1 MCWDWT
7 HAEHVPCMSPRH
19 NGFDPNQKR
28 DIAGQWEQQLGTR
41 PAGGL
46 QRPPRNEP
54 APPTL
59 ADLDPEVYA
68 RAHTYFAQVARGRL
82 APFGNTAGADDAV
95 QDAFESILTR
105 AASQGQDLNDLFGS
119 DEHRGLRARV
129 ISTTAGWQHPDVQNK
144 ERHEYIKAR
153 KELASAETKHHAEH
167 GRGFTGEERQA
178 AAEQIRMQWPA
189 KSRPRADFYV
199 KDTFVSFD
207 TPTGDDATAATIGD
221 LTEAP
226 AYLQQH
232 EEDTSD
238 ENAGFAL
245 GELRMAEEADLR
257 AKEKGEVRSSNAAE
271 MRAAVRSSVWN
282 DVIVTGSNDLPVP
295 PVREQHI
302 PKEEASRARRIVKE
316 AGGPGAL
323 VARWLDKDPSV
334 TPEQE
339 HALFAPF
346 SPETLPPSRL
356 EAAALAFD
364 DRPQFADRLWG
375 DALAAATRS

>member
-1 MCWDWT
+1 
-7 HAEHVPCMSPRH
+7 MSPRH

-28 DIAGQWEQQLGTR
+28 DTAGKWEQQLGTR

-46 QRPPRNEP
+46 QRAPSTDPEPP
-54 APPTL
+54 ALT
-59 ADLDPEVYA
+59 DLDPEVYA
-68 RAHTYFAQVARGRL
+68 RAHDYFTQVARGRL
-82 APFGNTAGADDAV
+82 APFGNTTGADDAV

-105 AASQGQDLNDLFGS
+105 AASEGRDLNELFGS

-129 ISTTAGWQHPDVQNK
+129 ISTTSGWQHPDVQNK

-153 KELASAETKHHAEH
+153 KELAAAELNHYAEH
-167 GRGFTGEERQA
+167 GRGFTGEERQST
-178 AAEQIRMQWPA
+178 AEQIRMQWPA
-189 KSRPRADFYV
+189 KSRPRSDFYI
-199 KDTFVSFD
+199 KDTLVSFD
-207 TPTGDDATAATIGD
+207 APTGDDATAATVGD
-221 LTEAP
+221 LTETP

-232 EEDTSD
+232 QEDASD

-245 GELRMAEEADLR
+245 GELRMAEEADRR
-257 AKEKGEVRSSNAAE
+257 AKEKGESRPSNAAE

-295 PVREQHI
+295 PVHEQHI
-302 PKEEASRARRIVKE
+302 PREDAASARRIVKD

-339 HALFAPF
+339 RALFAPF
-346 SPETLPPSRL
+346 SPETLPRSRL
-356 EAAALAFD
+356 EAAAVAFD
-364 DRPQFADRLWG
+364 DRPQFADRLWT
-375 DALAAATRS
+375 DALASATRN

>member
-1 MCWDWT
+1 
-7 HAEHVPCMSPRH
+7 MSPRH

-28 DIAGQWEQQLGTR
+28 DTAGKWEQQLGTR

-46 QRPPRNEP
+46 QRPSTQTPEH
-54 APPTL
+54 PPL
-59 ADLDPEVYA
+59 NDLDPEVYA
-68 RAHTYFAQVARGRL
+68 RAHQYFTQVANSRL

-95 QDAFESILTR
+95 QDAFESILMR
-105 AASQGQDLNDLFGS
+105 AAADGRDLNDVFGS
-119 DEHRGLRARV
+119 DEHRGLRART
-129 ISTTAGWQHPDVQNK
+129 ISTTASWQHPDVQNK

-153 KELASAETKHHAEH
+153 KELAAAEANHHVEH
-167 GRGFTGEERQA
+167 GRGFTTEERQA

-207 TPTGDDATAATIGD
+207 APTGADDAAATIGD

-232 EEDTSD
+232 QEDTSD

-245 GELRMAEEADLR
+245 GELRMAEDADTR
-257 AKEKGEVRSSNAAE
+257 AKEKGAAKPSNASE
-271 MRAAVRSSVWN
+271 MRAAIRSSIWN

-302 PKEEASRARRIVKE
+302 AHEDAKRARRIVKE
-316 AGGPGAL
+316 AGGPAAL
-323 VARWLDKDPSV
+323 VTRWLDKDPSI
-334 TPEQE
+334 TAEQE
-339 HALFAPF
+339 RALFAPF
-346 SPETLPPSRL
+346 APEDLPLSRL

-375 DALAAATRS
+375 DALATATRR